1 MKSLILPRLIM
12 RLLLLLPL
20 VLLTYS
26 IPAKADMVETTW
38 FVDSFVGDPTFGDP
52 KKILGQ
58 SQMFYKGSAKGVF
71 YSCNYSGQ
79 TMTYNT
85 YSLNEFLTNKE
96 FDLFA
101 KYKNQLFRIK
111 NKPVTPSEVFVH
123 RITCNG
129 KDNPKKRRVLYPF
142 VTLGDSEK
150 WKKAFYL
157 FEEAIYILKY

>member
-1 MKSLILPRLIM
+1 MRSFLLAPLIL
-12 RLLLLLPL
+12 
-20 VLLTYS
+20 LTMLF
-26 IPAKADMVETTW
+26 PAKADMVETTW
-38 FVDSFVGDPTFGDP
+38 FVDRFVGDPIFADP

-58 SQMFYKGSAKGVF
+58 RQMFYKGMAKGIF
-71 YSCNYSGQ
+71 YSCDYGGQ
-79 TMTYNT
+79 IKTYNT
-85 YSLNEFLTNKE
+85 YSLDEFLTNKE

-129 KDNPKKRRVLYPF
+129 KDDPKKQQVLYPF

-150 WKKAFYL
+150 WRRAFYL
-157 FEEAIYILKY
+157 FEEAIYSLKY